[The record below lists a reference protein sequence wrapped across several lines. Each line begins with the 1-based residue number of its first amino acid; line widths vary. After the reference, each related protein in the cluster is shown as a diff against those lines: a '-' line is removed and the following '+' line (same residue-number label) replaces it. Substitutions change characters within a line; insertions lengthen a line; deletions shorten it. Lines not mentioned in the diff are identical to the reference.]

1 MGGFTLDNSIDS
13 SSIPAVLYKVTEQRI
28 IPNKKACRILKDN
41 LSIEKNLKNIL
52 RYSSKKEFTEYLK
65 NIYIIGENE
74 NLISVY
80 FLPFDKL
87 DGYEIAILQ
96 DISMSLI
103 ETIKTKSDN
112 VMNLVEDDNEDIIVT
127 DGEGVILN
135 ISNFFEKFY
144 DIKKQDLLG
153 RNVFELEK
161 LRVFYPSAAVKV
173 LRTKQKIT
181 MLQKNKLNNEILVTA
196 IPIKDANGCI
206 VKVVCFS
213 YYVQTFVEIKKQFEV
228 LERNGKVYTKKLRH
242 LVDKGINPNLMM
254 GKNKEMKK
262 IFNLITKVADFD
274 VNFLITGET
283 GVGKSY
289 FAKLIHSLSKRSK
302 RQFIELNCGAIPE
315 HLLESELFGYEG
327 GAFTGAR
334 KEGKL
339 GLIELS
345 DNGTLFLDEI
355 GDLPLNLQVK
365 LLKVIQ
371 DKTFNRIGGT
381 KIIKVNFR
389 LITATNQDLRKLIK
403 EKKFREDL
411 FYRLNVVSI
420 NIPPL
425 RERKE
430 DIPDMISYFV
440 RKINEKYGLNKSFN
454 PEAVDMLINC
464 KWPGN
469 IRELENTIERILLLS
484 DDDIINKRFLE
495 DNVKNKYEKDSNT
508 KNVSL
513 KEQLNNYEGKLIL
526 KALEKYK
533 TTVKVGQVLGISQ
546 ATAARKIKKYTHS
559 YS

>member
-1 MGGFTLDNSIDS
+1 
-13 SSIPAVLYKVTEQRI
+13 
-28 IPNKKACRILKDN
+28 
-41 LSIEKNLKNIL
+41 
-52 RYSSKKEFTEYLK
+52 
-65 NIYIIGENE
+65 
-74 NLISVY
+74 
-80 FLPFDKL
+80 
-87 DGYEIAILQ
+87 
-96 DISMSLI
+96 
-103 ETIKTKSDN
+103 
-112 VMNLVEDDNEDIIVT
+112 
-127 DGEGVILN
+127 
-135 ISNFFEKFY
+135 
-144 DIKKQDLLG
+144 
-153 RNVFELEK
+153 
-161 LRVFYPSAAVKV
+161 
-173 LRTKQKIT
+173 
-181 MLQKNKLNNEILVTA
+181 
-196 IPIKDANGCI
+196 
-206 VKVVCFS
+206 
-213 YYVQTFVEIKKQFEV
+213 VQTFLKIKEQFKV
-228 LERNGKVYTKKLRH
+228 LEQNGRAYTKRLKS
-242 LVDKGINPNLMM
+242 LVDKGISPDFML

-262 IFNLITKVADFD
+262 IFDLITKVADFD

-289 FAKLIHSLSKRSK
+289 FAKLIHNVSKRSK
-302 RQFIELNCGAIPE
+302 RQFLELNCGAIPE

-327 GAFTGAR
+327 GAFTGAK
-334 KEGKL
+334 KEGKS

-389 LITATNQDLRKLIK
+389 LITATNQNLRKLIK

-411 FYRLNVVSI
+411 FYRLNVVNI

-440 RKINEKYGLNKSFN
+440 RKINEKYGLNKSFGS
-454 PEAVDMLINC
+454 ETVDMLINC

-484 DDDIINKRFLE
+484 DDDIINKSFLE
-495 DNVKNKYEKDSNT
+495 DNLKNKCEEESNN
-508 KNVSL
+508 KKPSL
-513 KEQLNNYEGKLIL
+513 KERLNNYEGKLIL
-526 KALEKYK
+526 KAFEKYK

-546 ATAARKIKKYTHS
+546 ATAARKIKKYTQN